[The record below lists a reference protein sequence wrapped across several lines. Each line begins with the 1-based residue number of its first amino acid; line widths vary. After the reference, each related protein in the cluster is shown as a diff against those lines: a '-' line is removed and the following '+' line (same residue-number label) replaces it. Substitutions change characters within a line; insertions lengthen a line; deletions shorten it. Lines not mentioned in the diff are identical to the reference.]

1 MSFFYSPTSA
11 LNITRCVVL
20 DVMADAL
27 AGKNPAVLKD
37 PFCETTHQ
45 FVHPPGS
52 HLQVRQTLNLRV
64 DPLGPPRPPFPP
76 LPAQDASPH
85 HGYPTHVPTLTIF

>member
-37 PFCETTHQ
+37 PFAKRLTSSCTHRAAISNRPFLRIDTPFLGAAGQ
-45 FVHPPGS
+45 PPQS
-52 HLQVRQTLNLRV
+52 H
-64 DPLGPPRPPFPP
+64 
-76 LPAQDASPH
+76 ASP
-85 HGYPTHVPTLTIF
+85 T

>member
-37 PFCETTHQ
+37 PFAKRLTSSCTHRAAI
-45 FVHPPGS
+45 S
-52 HLQVRQTLNLRV
+52 KCI
-64 DPLGPPRPPFPP
+64 
-76 LPAQDASPH
+76 PH

>member
-1 MSFFYSPTSA
+1 MSFLYSPTSA

-20 DVMADAL
+20 DVMADGPL

-37 PFCETTHQ
+37 PFCETTLQ

-64 DPLGPPRPPFPP
+64 DPLGLPRPPPH
-76 LPAQDASPH
+76 AQDASPTMATR
-85 HGYPTHVPTLTIF
+85 PVPTLTIF